1 MRAFEHGMEM
11 LAQADGAAP
20 RGRYIVTPQKGVAF
34 LGPQQRAK
42 ARAKDRRRRVF
53 VFLLE
58 SIGLTFLIGLVPPLR
73 SMWMVSGVLTASLA
87 LYVWMLLAMKAKE
100 SMPHPHEQAKMARPP
115 ADATVQAG
123 AAMSPRFSAEGASR
137 TPRPAYNG
145 LNAVDEGDAV
155 HVVVLP
161 DSESLSAA
169 RA

>member
-1 MRAFEHGMEM
+1 VKAFEHDMEM

-73 SMWMVSGVLTASLA
+73 SMWMISGLLTASLA

-100 SMPHPHEQAKMARPP
+100 SMPHPHAQAKMARPP
-115 ADATVQAG
+115 ADATGQVAT
-123 AAMSPRFSAEGASR
+123 SSRFMAEGASR

-161 DSESLSAA
+161 GSESLSAA